1 MIYCHSVTPSCYIEN
16 QSGGRL
22 RLPSLPSSPDIG
34 FLTEPAVIFLDCGG
48 FSVMYNS
55 LVLETVIAL
64 IYLIAAVIITFII
77 KKHSL
82 PKN

>member
-1 MIYCHSVTPSCYIEN
+1 MTIF
-16 QSGGRL
+16 
-22 RLPSLPSSPDIG
+22 G

-77 KKHSL
+77 KKRCL
-82 PKN
+82 PKNCF

>member
-1 MIYCHSVTPSCYIEN
+1 MTIF
-16 QSGGRL
+16 
-22 RLPSLPSSPDIG
+22 G

-64 IYLIAAVIITFII
+64 IYLIAAVLITFII

>member
-1 MIYCHSVTPSCYIEN
+1 MTIF
-16 QSGGRL
+16 
-22 RLPSLPSSPDIG
+22 G

-55 LVLETVIAL
+55 LILETVIVL
-64 IYLIAAVIITFII
+64 LYLMTNAIITFII
-77 KKHSL
+77 KKRSL